1 MQLAPDYL
9 ISYFKVVMSLGKRY
23 VFQQNPTQCTLNKTD
38 ICESHSLFLGGEVP
52 RCAAKQRDRLLTAI
66 GY

>member
-9 ISYFKVVMSLGKRY
+9 ISYFIVVMSLGKRY
-23 VFQQNPTQCTLNKTD
+23 IFQQNPTQCSVNKTD
-38 ICESHSLFLGGEVP
+38 ICESHSLFPGEEVP
-52 RCAAKQRDRLLTAI
+52 RCTAKQMDMLLTAT